1 MHGRKCA
8 AFQHG
13 WCRPCWTAR
22 SLEENWQI
30 PKYFLLNW
38 AASAELRR
46 VYTTG
51 DANIG
56 TVRIWCPAENAP
68 LRVRLQATKSREV

>member
-1 MHGRKCA
+1 VHGRKCA

-56 TVRIWCPAENAP
+56 TVRIWCPA
-68 LRVRLQATKSREV
+68 